1 MPKPWRAS
9 SRHCGRSGDRGRAPT
24 ALVGRRVRCE
34 TELRMPLPPDPGPA
48 DSSTPPDEDS
58 KAGITLI
65 LNRALAGDAE
75 SRERVYALL
84 YAELVRLARSHLSG
98 AGGVSLNPSA
108 LVHEAYLRM
117 LRRDATPMRDRRA
130 FFAYASTVMRSVLVD
145 HVRAGAAE
153 KRGGL
158 FTPVTLTTGVLN
170 SVAAEEDFSRLN
182 DALDA
187 LRHVDKRSSRVV
199 EMRYFAGMTEED
211 IAGELEISV
220 PTVKRDWRK
229 ARAFLFEQLR

>member
-1 MPKPWRAS
+1 
-9 SRHCGRSGDRGRAPT
+9 
-24 ALVGRRVRCE
+24 VRCQRRQAA
-34 TELRMPLPPDPGPA
+34 TSVNHPMPSRPRSDFEPA
-48 DSSTPPDEDS
+48 GAPITDDDS
-58 KAGITLI
+58 KASITLI
-65 LNRALAGDAE
+65 LNRAVAGDDA

-84 YAELVRLARSHLSG
+84 YAELLRLARSHLSG
-98 AGGVSLNPSA
+98 SAAISLNPSA

-117 LRRDATPMRDRRA
+117 LRREATPVRNRRA

-145 HVRAGAAE
+145 HVRAGAAD

-187 LRHVDKRSSRVV
+187 LRSVDARGFRVV

>member
-1 MPKPWRAS
+1 MP
-9 SRHCGRSGDRGRAPT
+9 RSAAPS
-24 ALVGRRVRCE
+24 AAPPGS
-34 TELRMPLPPDPGPA
+34 PPD
-48 DSSTPPDEDS
+48 DDS

-65 LNRALAGDAE
+65 LNRALAGDAA

-84 YAELVRLARSHLSG
+84 YAELLRLARSHLSG
-98 AGGVSLNPSA
+98 SGALSLNPSA

-117 LRRDATPMRDRRA
+117 LAREATPMRDRRA
-130 FFAYASTVMRSVLVD
+130 FFAYASSVMRSVLID

-187 LRHVDKRSSRVV
+187 LRGVDERSFRVV

-211 IAGELEISV
+211 IAGELDVSV

>member
-1 MPKPWRAS
+1 MS
-9 SRHCGRSGDRGRAPT
+9 SSTDPAPT
-24 ALVGRRVRCE
+24 
-34 TELRMPLPPDPGPA
+34 DPG
-48 DSSTPPDEDS
+48 SPPDEDS

-65 LNRALAGDAE
+65 LNRALAGDSE
-75 SRERVYALL
+75 SRDRVYSLL

-98 AGGVSLNPSA
+98 SGSVSLNPSA

-117 LRRDATPMRDRRA
+117 LRRDGTPMRDRRA
-130 FFAYASTVMRSVLVD
+130 FFAYASTVMRSVLID
-145 HVRAGAAE
+145 HVRAGSAD

-158 FTPVTLTTGVLN
+158 LTPVTLTTGVLN
-170 SVAAEEDFSRLN
+170 SVAAEEDFSRLD
-182 DALDA
+182 DALGA
-187 LRHVDKRSSRVV
+187 LRGVDERSCRVV

-211 IAGELEISV
+211 IAEELAVSV

>member
-1 MPKPWRAS
+1 MP
-9 SRHCGRSGDRGRAPT
+9 RSATPSAAPS
-24 ALVGRRVRCE
+24 A
-34 TELRMPLPPDPGPA
+34 
-48 DSSTPPDEDS
+48 TPPDDDDS

-65 LNRALAGDAE
+65 LNRALAGDAA
-75 SRERVYALL
+75 SRERAYALL
-84 YAELVRLARSHLSG
+84 YAELLRLARSHLSG
-98 AGGVSLNPSA
+98 SGALSLNPSA

-117 LRRDATPMRDRRA
+117 LAREATPMRDRRA
-130 FFAYASTVMRSVLVD
+130 FFAYASSVMRSVLID

-170 SVAAEEDFSRLN
+170 SVAASEDFSRLN

-187 LRHVDKRSSRVV
+187 LRGVDERSFRVV

-211 IAGELEISV
+211 IAGELDVSV

>member
-1 MPKPWRAS
+1 MPPS
-9 SRHCGRSGDRGRAPT
+9 SRDAERPSEP
-24 ALVGRRVRCE
+24 E
-34 TELRMPLPPDPGPA
+34 TG
-48 DSSTPPDEDS
+48 S
-58 KAGITLI
+58 GITLI
-65 LNRALAGDAE
+65 LNRAIAGDSA
-75 SRERVYALL
+75 SRERVYELL
-84 YAELVRLARSHLSG
+84 YAELLRLARSHLAGSG
-98 AGGVSLNPSA
+98 ALSLNPSA

-117 LRRDATPMRDRRA
+117 LGREATPMRDRRA

-158 FTPVTLTTGVLN
+158 MGQVTLTTGVLN

-182 DALDA
+182 DALEELRSVDA
-187 LRHVDKRSSRVV
+187 RGFRVV
-199 EMRYFAGMTEED
+199 ELRYFAGMTEED
-211 IAGELEISV
+211 IADELAVSV

>member
-1 MPKPWRAS
+1 MSPS
-9 SRHCGRSGDRGRAPT
+9 SRNPEPAP
-24 ALVGRRVRCE
+24 AVE
-34 TELRMPLPPDPGPA
+34 
-48 DSSTPPDEDS
+48 SSP
-58 KAGITLI
+58 GITQI
-65 LNRALAGDAE
+65 LNRALAGDEA

-98 AGGVSLNPSA
+98 SGAVSLNPSA

-117 LRRDATPMRDRRA
+117 LRRDGTPMRDRRA

-145 HVRAGAAE
+145 HVRAGSAD

-187 LRHVDKRSSRVV
+187 LRGVDERSSRVV

-211 IAGELEISV
+211 IAGELEVSV

>member
-1 MPKPWRAS
+1 MPPRRDS
-9 SRHCGRSGDRGRAPT
+9 AP
-24 ALVGRRVRCE
+24 AAAGS
-34 TELRMPLPPDPGPA
+34 PA
-48 DSSTPPDEDS
+48 EDDS

-65 LNRALAGDAE
+65 LNRALAGDTA
-75 SRERVYALL
+75 SRERIYELL
-84 YAELVRLARSHLSG
+84 YAELLRLARSHLSG
-98 AGGVSLNPSA
+98 SGAMSLNPSA

-117 LRRDATPMRDRRA
+117 LNRVATPMRDRRA

-187 LRHVDKRSSRVV
+187 LRSVDERSSRVV

-211 IAGELEISV
+211 IASELEISV

>member
-1 MPKPWRAS
+1 
-9 SRHCGRSGDRGRAPT
+9 
-24 ALVGRRVRCE
+24 
-34 TELRMPLPPDPGPA
+34 MPLPPDPGPA
-48 DSSTPPDEDS
+48 DSSTSSDDDS
-58 KAGITLI
+58 KAGITVI
-65 LNRALAGDAE
+65 LNRALAGDAA

-98 AGGVSLNPSA
+98 AGAVSLNPSA

-117 LRRDATPMRDRRA
+117 LRRDGTPMRDRRA
-130 FFAYASTVMRSVLVD
+130 FFAYASTVMRSVLID
-145 HVRAGAAE
+145 HVRAGSAD

-182 DALDA
+182 EALDA
-187 LRHVDKRSSRVV
+187 LRSVDARSSRVV

-211 IAGELEISV
+211 IAEELEVSV

>member
-1 MPKPWRAS
+1 MPP
-9 SRHCGRSGDRGRAPT
+9 
-24 ALVGRRVRCE
+24 RRDS
-34 TELRMPLPPDPGPA
+34 DPAAARPPA
-48 DSSTPPDEDS
+48 DDDS
-58 KAGITLI
+58 KADITVI
-65 LNRALAGDAE
+65 LNRALAGDDA
-75 SRERVYALL
+75 SRERVYGLL
-84 YAELVRLARSHLSG
+84 YAELLRLARSHLFGSG
-98 AGGVSLNPSA
+98 AQSLNPSA

-117 LRRDATPMRDRRA
+117 LNRAATPVRDRRA

-145 HVRAGAAE
+145 HVRAGTAE

-158 FTPVTLTTGVLN
+158 FTSVTLTTGVLN

-182 DALDA
+182 DALEA
-187 LRHVDKRSSRVV
+187 LRSVDERSSRVV

-211 IAGELEISV
+211 IAMELAVSV

>member
-1 MPKPWRAS
+1 MP
-9 SRHCGRSGDRGRAPT
+9 
-24 ALVGRRVRCE
+24 AL
-34 TELRMPLPPDPGPA
+34 PDSGPA
-48 DSSTPPDEDS
+48 
-58 KAGITLI
+58 AGITVI
-65 LNRALAGDAE
+65 LNRALAGDTA
-75 SRERVYALL
+75 SRDEVYALL
-84 YAELVRLARSHLSG
+84 YAELVKLARSHLAGSG
-98 AGGVSLNPSA
+98 DVSLNPSA

-117 LRRDATPMRDRRA
+117 LCRDGTPMRDRRA
-130 FFAYASTVMRSVLVD
+130 FFAYASTVMRSVLID
-145 HVRAGAAE
+145 HVRAGSAE

-170 SVAAEEDFSRLN
+170 SVAAQEDFSRLN

-187 LRHVDKRSSRVV
+187 LRGVDERSSRVV

-211 IAGELEISV
+211 IAGELEVSV

>member
-1 MPKPWRAS
+1 MAATRPAQPPMP
-9 SRHCGRSGDRGRAPT
+9 RS
-24 ALVGRRVRCE
+24 
-34 TELRMPLPPDPGPA
+34 A
-48 DSSTPPDEDS
+48 DSSAAPPGTPPDDAS
-58 KAGITLI
+58 KTGLTLI
-65 LNRALAGDAE
+65 LNRALAGDPA
-75 SRERVYALL
+75 SRERVYAML
-84 YAELVRLARSHLSG
+84 YAELLRLARSHLSG
-98 AGGVSLNPSA
+98 SGALSLNPSA

-117 LRRDATPMRDRRA
+117 LAREATPMRDRRA
-130 FFAYASTVMRSVLVD
+130 FFAYASTVMRSVLID

-170 SVAAEEDFSRLN
+170 SVAASEDFSRLN

-187 LRHVDKRSSRVV
+187 LRSVDERGFRVV

-211 IAGELEISV
+211 IAGELDVSV